1 MEAIILAGGLGT
13 RLRSVVSEVPKC
25 MAPVAGRP
33 FLEYLVNLL
42 KSAGVSRVI
51 FSVGYL
57 REAVIGWVEE
67 HDFPFECTFAIEEE
81 PLGTGGGIMN
91 ALAKAREDD
100 ILVLNGDTFFNS
112 DLRKFMDSHIRGGV
126 PVSLALKPMT
136 DFDRYGKV
144 SVGAEDKVMEFAE
157 KRPCRQGLINGG
169 IYALKRQSD
178 IFRNLPKKFSF
189 EEELLKPLSAAG
201 MVKGYSFDSYFIDIG
216 IPSDYSRAQT
226 ELPEVE
232 KIMKVATADFAGF
245 DTLLLDRDG
254 VINRLRPNDYVK
266 SWSEFEFMPGVLD
279 ALRILSGKFSH
290 IFIVTNQRGVGKGL
304 MTDADLL
311 SIHEK
316 MLARIAEAGGRID
329 RIYCCTAVSD
339 EDPMRKPNPGM
350 FHQIIKDHPDVR
362 PESTVMIGDAD
373 SDMLF
378 AANCGIRG
386 IKI

>member
-373 SDMLF
+373 SDMKF
-378 AANCGIRG
+378 AANCHIRG

>member
-1 MEAIILAGGLGT
+1 MEAIVLAGGLGT

-25 MAPVAGRP
+25 MAPVGGRP
-33 FLEYLVNLL
+33 FLEYLLNIL

-67 HDFPFECTFAIEEE
+67 HDFPFECTFAVEEE

-100 ILVLNGDTFFNS
+100 VLVLNGDTFFNA
-112 DLRKFMDSHIRGGV
+112 DLRRFMAEHIRGGAT
-126 PVSLALKPMT
+126 VSLALKPMT

-144 SVGAEDKVMEFAE
+144 SVGADGKVLEFAE
-157 KRPCRQGLINGG
+157 KRPCRKGLINGG

-189 EEELLKPLSAAG
+189 EEELLKPLSAAE

-216 IPSDYSRAQT
+216 IPADYSRAQK

-232 KIMKVATADFAGF
+232 RIMKVAMADFAGF

-279 ALRILSGKFSH
+279 ALRIFAGKFIH

-304 MTDADLL
+304 MTEADLEN
-311 SIHEK
+311 IHEK
-316 MLARIAEAGGRID
+316 MLARIAEAGSRID
-329 RIYCCTAVSD
+329 RIYCCTAVSE

-350 FHQIIKDHPDVR
+350 FHKIIEDCPDVR
-362 PESTVMIGDAD
+362 PESTVMIGDSD
-373 SDMLF
+373 SDMQF